1 MLKTNSKGFTLI
13 ELLVAITIFSLVVGM
28 AMFTM
33 RHYFTV
39 VQHLDAPFAEDT
51 QKLSQL
57 RDCIAGTYNY
67 VTPSRDM
74 FNNRKD
80 YSIFFKGEIDSVTFI
95 STSPPSGRI
104 ISICKLYRDKES
116 VILEEAPLYADD
128 SNYLEPTLEGR
139 EKKMSLIAKDVSVLR
154 LEYLYNGKKGS
165 TLKSAVPTLVKISI
179 TSDSIEKDYYVHIPS
194 NYDEKALLMRGL
206 NDPI

>member
-1 MLKTNSKGFTLI
+1 MLKTTSKGFTLI

-39 VQHLDAPFAEDT
+39 VQHLDAPFAEET

-95 STSPPSGRI
+95 STSPPSGRT
-104 ISICKLYRDKES
+104 ISICKLYLDKEA
-116 VILEEAPLYADD
+116 VLLEEAPLYAND

-139 EKKMSLIAKDVSVLR
+139 EKKVNLIAKDVSTLR

-165 TLKSAVPTLVKISI
+165 TLKAALPTLLKISI
-179 TSDSIEKDYYVHIPS
+179 TSDAIEKDYYVHIPT
-194 NYDEKALLMRGL
+194 NYDEKPLLMRGL